1 MKCKVQGLHSA
12 NQTNTTNEKKK
23 KWSQPS
29 RWTLGCRRLQRGRR
43 TQGVK
48 CQTRRGSKIHRRPS
62 PSCAPRRWNQA
73 QPMLHDST
81 SQTPPVHFTHCYVDE
96 KKRGRR
102 SYHWTTVTSCICPL
116 ALDRSGREIHQSI
129 TSFFCRVVT
138 AAMFWMRSF
147 SMMIFAH
154 RSGYKSCLFIFL
166 ILPEPKLFLL
176 KIVVTSSTCRMDWEI
191 KKISQSHLAK
201 LWQG

>member
-1 MKCKVQGLHSA
+1 MPNSA
-12 NQTNTTNEKKK
+12 RIEDPPEAQPQLRPAPLKSSTTHAARLYVTNTTSPLHALLRGRKKK
-23 KWSQPS
+23 GAKELPLDNGDFMHLSS
-29 RWTLGCRRLQRGRR
+29 CLGP
-43 TQGVK
+43 
-48 CQTRRGSKIHRRPS
+48 IWAWNS
-62 PSCAPRRWNQA
+62 PIY
-73 QPMLHDST
+73 
-81 SQTPPVHFTHCYVDE
+81 HFV
-96 KKRGRR
+96 
-102 SYHWTTVTSCICPL
+102 
-116 ALDRSGREIHQSI
+116 
-129 TSFFCRVVT
+129 FCRVVT